1 MTTKSKSATAKKAQR
16 AASETSKSIEEQT
29 EAFFKAGGKIQQIRS
44 GVSGMQSL
52 AGPKH
57 ITLGKKPRE

>member
-1 MTTKSKSATAKKAQR
+1 MTAKPKQASAKKKQQ
-16 AASETSKSIEEQT
+16 AAIETSQSIAEQT

-44 GVSGMQSL
+44 GVSGLQSL